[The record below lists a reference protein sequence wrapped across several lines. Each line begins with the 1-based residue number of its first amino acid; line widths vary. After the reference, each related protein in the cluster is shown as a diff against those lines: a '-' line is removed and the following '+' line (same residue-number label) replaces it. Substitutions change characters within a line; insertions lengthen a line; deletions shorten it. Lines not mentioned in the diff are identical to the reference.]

1 MNLSKIENVQPEQE
15 PNNEQKTIVSTSAQ
29 VSANANVGSS
39 FRSRIKDVRKLKQ
52 IQSQLNQLSGDAE
65 ALKIE
70 VAAKQKEYQQKLE
83 AVRRLKKEI
92 SKLDDETLKVSEHAI
107 VRYFERVKGF
117 DILEI
122 EKEIL
127 SESVIKLVEQLG
139 GNGSYP
145 NESFSVV
152 MINYTVTT
160 VTV

>member
-1 MNLSKIENVQPEQE
+1 MFEK
-15 PNNEQKTIVSTSAQ
+15 STSDGTKDENSTNADGLQ
-29 VSANANVGSS
+29 VSQRSSKPLVGSS

-70 VAAKQKEYQQKLE
+70 VAAKQKEYEQKLE

-107 VRYFERVKGF
+107 VRYFERVKGY
-117 DILEI
+117 DISEI

-145 NESFSVV
+145 NENFSVV
-152 MINYTVTT
+152 MRNYTVTT